1 MSNFDSTLASTTTTD
16 QGLVELDCGELPAR
30 EINRAVR
37 AAVASGATRIRLL
50 RPAARHNLGVAL
62 PEGIELI
69 LEGSAGYYVAG
80 LNDGAT
86 VHGPWRSRLGSRRE
100 HA

>member
-1 MSNFDSTLASTTTTD
+1 MSNIASDLLTD
-16 QGLVELDCGELPAR
+16 EHALVLDCGDLPTR
-30 EINRAVR
+30 EINRLVR
-37 AAVASGATRIRLL
+37 SAIAEGATRIRLL

-69 LEGSAGYYVAG
+69 IDGSAGYYVAG

-86 VHGPWRSRLGSRRE
+86 VHRPRRCRLGRRRE